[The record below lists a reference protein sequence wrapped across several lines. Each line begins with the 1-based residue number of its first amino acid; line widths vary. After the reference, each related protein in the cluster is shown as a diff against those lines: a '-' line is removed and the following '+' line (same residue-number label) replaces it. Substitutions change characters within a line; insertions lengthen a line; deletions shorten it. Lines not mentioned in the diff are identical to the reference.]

1 MEINEMRLEDIEVRR
16 AEIIARRDALMAELE
31 NAENEALDAVETE
44 VDALE
49 AEARQLKDRETAI
62 VEADEARQKEL
73 AEAMKTG
80 EVKHEFEEKEKTMSN
95 LEVRKS
101 PEYIEAY
108 ANYIKTGDDAECR
121 ALLTENVSGKVPVA
135 EYAEDRVRTA
145 WNREGIM
152 SRVRKTY
159 LKGNLKIGWE
169 KSADSA
175 YVHTEA
181 ANTAVTEESLVLGVT
196 NLIPQSI
203 KKWISISDEV
213 MDMKGTEFLDYIYD
227 ELTYQIAKK
236 AADVLVAAIIA
247 CTAGGSDNHPQQ
259 ASITATAVSVGLT
272 AKALAQLSDEAAN
285 PVVIM
290 NKATWGTFK
299 EAEADNGY
307 RYDPFE
313 GLPVVFNNSMS
324 TFDAAT
330 TGVCYAIVGDLGVG
344 AQANFPAGE
353 EIEIKMDDIS
363 KMEYDLVRILGREY
377 VGLGVVAPN
386 AFCKIVH

>member
-1 MEINEMRLEDIEVRR
+1 MEINEMKLDDIQVRK
-16 AEIIARRDALMAELE
+16 AEIVARRDAITLELE
-31 NAENEALDAVETE
+31 SEE
-44 VDALE
+44 VDLDALE
-49 AEARQLKDRETAI
+49 KETADLNDEERMLNDREAAI
-62 VEADEARQKEL
+62 YQAAEERQKEL
-73 AEAMKTG
+73 QDVMDHGT
-80 EVKHEFEEKEKTMSN
+80 EVENFERGNTMTN
-95 LEVRKS
+95 LEVRKTQ
-101 PEYIEAY
+101 EYAEAY
-108 ANYIKTGDDAECR
+108 AEYIKTGDDKECR
-121 ALLTENVSGKVPVA
+121 ALLTENVSGTVPVA

-196 NLIPQSI
+196 NLTPQSI

-213 MDMKGTEFLDYIYD
+213 MDMKGTAFLDYIYD

-236 AADVLVAAIIA
+236 AADVLVAAIVA
-247 CTAGGSDNHPQQ
+247 CTAGGSNDHPMVE
-259 ASITATAVSVGLT
+259 SVTATTVTLGLT
-272 AKALAQLSDEAAN
+272 AKALAKLSDEAAN
-285 PVVIM
+285 PVIIM
-290 NKATWGTFK
+290 NKATWGSFK
-299 EAEADNGY
+299 AVQAEGNYG
-307 RYDPFE
+307 YDPFE
-313 GLPVVFNNSMS
+313 GLPVVFNNSLS

-330 TGVCYAIVGDLGVG
+330 TGVCYAIVGDLGIG
-344 AQANFPAGE
+344 AQANFPNGD
-353 EIEIKMDDIS
+353 EINIKVDELS

-377 VGLGVVAPN
+377 VGLGIVAPN

>member
-1 MEINEMRLEDIEVRR
+1 MNIDEMKLDDIQVRK
-16 AEIIARRDALMAELE
+16 AEIMARRDAIALELE
-31 NAENEALDAVETE
+31 SEEVDLDAIEQETADLNDE
-44 VDALE
+44 ERKLN
-49 AEARQLKDRETAI
+49 DREAAI
-62 VEADEARQKEL
+62 YQAAEERQKEL
-73 AEAMKTG
+73 Q
-80 EVKHEFEEKEKTMSN
+80 EVIENGTEVQNFEREEKSMTN
-95 LEVRKS
+95 LEVRKTQ
-101 PEYIEAY
+101 EYAEAY
-108 ANYIKTGDDAECR
+108 AEYIKTGDDKECR
-121 ALLTENVSGKVPVA
+121 ALLTENVSGTVPVA

-196 NLIPQSI
+196 TLTPQSI
-203 KKWISISDEV
+203 KKWISLSDEV
-213 MDMKGTEFLDYIYD
+213 LDMKGTAFLDYIYD

-247 CTAGGSDNHPQQ
+247 CTAGGSDNHPQVE
-259 ASITATAVSVGLT
+259 SVTATTVTVGLT
-272 AKALAQLSDEAAN
+272 AKALAKLSDEAAN
-285 PVVIM
+285 PVIIM

-299 EAEADNGY
+299 AAEAANNY

-313 GLPVVFNNSMS
+313 GLPVVFNNSLS

-344 AQANFPAGE
+344 AQANFPSGD
-353 EIEIKMDDIS
+353 EIQIKVDELS

-377 VGLGVVAPN
+377 VGLGVVAPY
-386 AFCKIVH
+386 AFTKIVH

>member
-62 VEADEARQKEL
+62 IEADEARQKEL
-73 AEAMKTG
+73 AEVMETG
-80 EVKHEFEEKEKTMSN
+80 EVKHEFEKERKAMTN
-95 LEVRKS
+95 LEVRKTQ
-101 PEYIEAY
+101 EYAEAW
-108 ANYIKTGDDAECR
+108 AEYIKTGDDKECR
-121 ALLTENVSGKVPVA
+121 ALLTENVSGTVPVA

-169 KSADSA
+169 KSADAA

-196 NLIPQSI
+196 TLTPQSI
-203 KKWISISDEV
+203 KKWISLSDEV
-213 MDMKGTEFLDYIYD
+213 LDMKGTAFLDYIYD

-247 CTAGGSDNHPQQ
+247 CTAGGSDNHPMVE
-259 ASITATAVSVGLT
+259 SVTATTVTVGLT
-272 AKALAQLSDEAAN
+272 AKALAKLSDEAAN
-285 PVVIM
+285 PVIIM

-299 EAEADNGY
+299 AAEAANNF

-313 GLPVVFNNSMS
+313 GLPVVFNNSLS

-330 TGVCYAIVGDLGVG
+330 TGVCYAIVGDLGIG
-344 AQANFPAGE
+344 AQANFPSGD
-353 EIEIKMDDIS
+353 EIQIKVDELS

-377 VGLGVVAPN
+377 VGLGVVAPY
-386 AFCKIVH
+386 AFTKIVH

>member
-1 MEINEMRLEDIEVRR
+1 MEINEMKLDDIQVRK
-16 AEIIARRDALMAELE
+16 AEIVARRDAITLELE
-31 NAENEALDAVETE
+31 SEE
-44 VDALE
+44 VDLDALE
-49 AEARQLKDRETAI
+49 KETADLNDEERKLNDREAAI
-62 VEADEARQKEL
+62 YQAAEERQKEL
-73 AEAMKTG
+73 QDVMDHGT
-80 EVKHEFEEKEKTMSN
+80 EVENFERGNTMTN
-95 LEVRKS
+95 LEVRKTQ
-101 PEYIEAY
+101 EYAEAY
-108 ANYIKTGDDAECR
+108 AEYIKTGDDKECR
-121 ALLTENVSGKVPVA
+121 ALLTENVSGTVPVA

-169 KSADSA
+169 KSADGA

-196 NLIPQSI
+196 NLTPQSI

-213 MDMKGTEFLDYIYD
+213 MDMKGTAFLDYIYD

-236 AADVLVAAIIA
+236 AADVLVAAIVA
-247 CTAGGSDNHPQQ
+247 CTAGGSNDHPMVE
-259 ASITATAVSVGLT
+259 SVTATTVTLGLT
-272 AKALAQLSDEAAN
+272 AKALAKLSDEAAN
-285 PVVIM
+285 PVIIM
-290 NKATWGTFK
+290 NKATWGSFK
-299 EAEADNGY
+299 AVQADGNYG
-307 RYDPFE
+307 YDPFE
-313 GLPVVFNNSMS
+313 GLPVVFNNSLS

-330 TGVCYAIVGDLGVG
+330 TGVCYAIVGDLGIG
-344 AQANFPAGE
+344 AQANFPNGD
-353 EIEIKMDDIS
+353 EINIKVDELS

>member
-1 MEINEMRLEDIEVRR
+1 MNELTYDEIQTRK
-16 AEIIARRDALMAELE
+16 AEIVERRTAMQAELE
-31 NAENEALDAVETE
+31 TAEAEALDA
-44 VDALE
+44 LE
-49 AEARQLKDRETAI
+49 KEAADLNEEERQLNERETAI
-62 VEADEARQKEL
+62 KEAEEARAKEI
-73 AEAMKTG
+73 AEVLKRG
-80 EVKHEFEEKEKTMSN
+80 EEKFTFKEEKKEMTN
-95 LEVRKS
+95 AEVRKS
-101 PEYIEAY
+101 LEYANAW
-108 ANYIKTGDDAECR
+108 ANYIKTGDDKECR
-121 ALLTENVSGKVPVA
+121 ALLTENVSGTVPVA

-145 WNREGIM
+145 WNRDGIM

-196 NLIPQSI
+196 SLVPQSI
-203 KKWISISDEV
+203 KKWVSISDEV
-213 MDMKGTEFLDYIYD
+213 RDMKGTEFLDYIYD

-236 AADVLVAAIIA
+236 AADTLVAAIIA
-247 CTAGGSDNHPQQ
+247 CTAGGSDNHPMQ
-259 ASITATAVSVGLT
+259 ASITATTVTVGLV
-272 AKALAQLSDEAAN
+272 AQAMAQISDEAAN
-285 PVVIM
+285 PVVIV

-299 EAEADNGY
+299 AAQAKANYG
-307 RYDPFE
+307 YDPFE
-313 GLPVVFNNSMS
+313 GLPVVFNNSLS

-344 AQANFPAGE
+344 AQANFPNGD
-353 EIEIKMDDIS
+353 EIEIKIDEIS
-363 KMEYDLVRILGREY
+363 KMEYDLVRILGREF